1 MTRNREASPPRC
13 TYRDGHGQLSRQV
26 RRARGRPASKQE
38 APRSGLALP
47 PVIRAP
53 KGDRSSC
60 GPKSQGRLHS
70 PAPLNLRLDG
80 IIDSEVLDQEGS
92 WAEQIRQRAST
103 STEHDPADPGL
114 QQCCA
119 AHWTRFGGAIE
130 RAAAEVALAQ
140 PTARL
145 AENGE
150 AVVGERIAMG
160 DLRTAR
166 LGDGLAGSSHDGAEP
181 RIASVGCRGR
191 LIQASRIRIPSSV
204 TTRSS
209 PVGRYDS
216 GNLCLSDPNH
226 GRPGPLPTDTPVLP
240 GLTLPW

>member
-1 MTRNREASPPRC
+1 MIAQAAS
-13 TYRDGHGQLSRQV
+13 RDRKAGFTLQ
-26 RRARGRPASKQE
+26 P
-38 APRSGLALP
+38 
-47 PVIRAP
+47 
-53 KGDRSSC
+53 
-60 GPKSQGRLHS
+60 
-70 PAPLNLRLDG
+70 PLNLRLDG
-80 IIDSEVLDQEGS
+80 IIDSEVLDQKGS
-92 WAEQIRQRAST
+92 WAEEIHQRAST

-145 AENGE
+145 TENGE

-166 LGDGLAGSSHDGAEP
+166 LGHGLAGSSHDGAEP

-191 LIQASRIRIPSSV
+191 LIQSQSHQDFVISHDEILPCRTLRV
-204 TTRSS
+204 RH
-209 PVGRYDS
+209 
-216 GNLCLSDPNH
+216 LCLSDPKVAGSTSDWHPSPARADTPH
-226 GRPGPLPTDTPVLP
+226 GDYSNRHTARFITITDTTMEVE
-240 GLTLPW
+240 GDVTRTQVACRKRTRNRASTG